1 MNNGPY
7 VLAKLAGLKAD
18 DAFIDWATISGWALG
33 YDVINKEWSERQMEL
48 LEIPMEM
55 LPKIVKPWDIVGKL
69 CDEMAEKLGIPSGIP
84 IVAGAGDTM

>member
-1 MNNGPY
+1 MGKRKWKCICRLILSTLICALVFKNVEGFKENGAKLLNNGPY

-48 LEIPMEM
+48 
-55 LPKIVKPWDIVGKL
+55 
-69 CDEMAEKLGIPSGIP
+69 
-84 IVAGAGDTM
+84 